1 MELYF
6 FILYKIMLFNKTRED
21 FLKFF
26 EERGHKIVSSSSLI
40 PDDPSVLLT
49 TAGMQ
54 QFKKYYT
61 GELNPQSDF
70 GSNRTTTL
78 QKCFRTSDIE
88 EVGDETHLTFF
99 EMMGNFSFGPVGSDD
114 PKDFGS
120 SGYFKRSAIVW
131 AYEFITNTLE
141 ISPERIYV
149 TVFEGDNQTS
159 ADKES
164 YAIWRNKIGLSED
177 KIRSGKREDNF
188 WGPTGVEGPCGPTT
202 EIYVDGV
209 EVWNL
214 VFNEYYKNRDGSY
227 TRVENPGIDTGMGFE
242 RLLVM
247 LEGVKNVFET
257 SAFSSIVSEIRKS
270 AINCSEREIRILTDH
285 IRSSAFLIADGIRPS
300 NKEAGYVLRRLL
312 RRIIVIKIKNDIHS
326 DIFQIGFDQVEKF
339 FGGHYSELN
348 NKKEILFVWNEEFEK
363 FQESIAKGMKE
374 IIRYSNITGK
384 EAFYIYESFGLP
396 YELILELAT
405 PESIK
410 NLNREDF
417 ENEYKKHQEIS
428 RAGIANK
435 FGGHGLVLDTGE
447 LKAGNDEELSRVI
460 KMHTATHLL
469 QWSLRKNIDSNI
481 KQMGS
486 DINPQR
492 LRFDFN
498 FDRKLTL
505 EEIKLVEFDVN
516 RIIQE
521 DLPVYFKEMPKEE
534 ASLVG
539 ALSFFRQKYP
549 EVVRVYF
556 IGSETSGGVVSAEF
570 CGGPHIDHTLEIGSF
585 KIIKEESV
593 AKGIRR
599 IRATIG

>member
-1 MELYF
+1 MT
-6 FILYKIMLFNKTRED
+6 LFNKTRED
-21 FLKFF
+21 FLEFF
-26 EERGHKIVSSSSLI
+26 KKRGHKIVPSSSLI

-88 EVGDETHLTFF
+88 EVGDDTHLTFF

-114 PKDFGS
+114 PTDFS
-120 SGYFKRSAIVW
+120 LSGYFKRSAIVW

-149 TVFEGDNQTS
+149 TVFEGDNQTPT
-159 ADKES
+159 DKES
-164 YAIWRNKIGLSED
+164 YAIWKNEIGLSED
-177 KIRSGKREDNF
+177 KIKSGKREDNF

-202 EIYVDGV
+202 EIYVDNV

-214 VFNEYYKNRDGSY
+214 VFNEYYK
-227 TRVENPGIDTGMGFE
+227 TRINADEDNADQRGKYVKVKNPGIDTGMGFE

-257 SAFSSIVSEIRKS
+257 SAFSSIISEIKKS
-270 AINCSEREIRILTDH
+270 AVKSSEREVRILADH

-312 RRIIVIKIKNDIHS
+312 RRIIAIKIKNDIHS
-326 DIFQIGFDQVEKF
+326 DVFQIGFEQVKNF
-339 FGGHYSELN
+339 FGKYYPELN
-348 NKKEILFVWNEEFEK
+348 NEKEILSVWNDEFEK

-374 IIRYSNITGK
+374 VTKYQKITGK

-396 YELILELAT
+396 YELILELAV

-410 NLNREDF
+410 DLNREDF

-447 LKAGNDEELSRVI
+447 LKAGSNEELARVI

-469 QWSLRKNIDSNI
+469 QWSLRKNIDLNI

-498 FDRKLTL
+498 FDRKLTP
-505 EEIKLVEFDVN
+505 EEIKTVELDIN
-516 RIIQE
+516 RVIQK

-534 ASLVG
+534 ALLVG

-549 EVVRVYF
+549 DIVKIYF
-556 IGSETSGGVVSAEF
+556 IGSETNGGIVSTEF
-570 CGGPHIDHTLEIGSF
+570 CGGPHVNHTLEIGSF
-585 KIIKEESV
+585 KITKEESV